1 MVKIRLKRLGS
12 KFNPVY
18 KVVAADA
25 RAPRDGRF
33 IEVLGHYNPRSKELK
48 LEKELVL
55 KWLNIGAKPTDTV
68 RNLLKKEAIIKE
80 FASSKNN

>member
-12 KFNPVY
+12 KFNAFY

-33 IEVLGHYNPRSKELK
+33 IEVLGHYNPNSKELK
-48 LEKELVL
+48 LNKELVL
-55 KWLNIGAKPTDTV
+55 KWLNNGAVPTETV
-68 RNLLKKEAIIKE
+68 RTLLKKESLLKT
-80 FASSKNN
+80 FAESKK